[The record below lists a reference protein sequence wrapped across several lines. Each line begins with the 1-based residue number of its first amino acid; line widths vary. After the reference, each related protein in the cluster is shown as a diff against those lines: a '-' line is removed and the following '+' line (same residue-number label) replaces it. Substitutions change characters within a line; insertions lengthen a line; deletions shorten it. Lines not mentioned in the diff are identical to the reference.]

1 MKLIG
6 SFRSPFVRR
15 VAVTM
20 NVFGMPYEHLDVPVF
35 DNPDD
40 VNKYNPLTRVPT
52 LVLEDAGVLF
62 KAMP

>member
-20 NVFGMPYEHLDVPVF
+20 NVFGMPYKHLDVPVF
-35 DNPDD
+35 DHPDD
-40 VNKYNPLTRVPT
+40 VKSTTR
-52 LVLEDAGVLF
+52 
-62 KAMP
+62 